1 MVDVQSSA
9 ESISGRPA
17 VAEAAEQ
24 GARLVDL
31 WPLTKAE
38 HLANDA
44 KYAEDLQVRISMV
57 LAQLMTGEDVTIPD
71 AEYVYEGAEDIPG
84 RPQELVDALMAANDA
99 IEAAAQAQGDQSK
112 ALADLADTLGSGW
125 DQARQQDVA
134 AGVAKAEQSLQDQN
148 KSSESSQDKEEVAQ
162 ALAASLEICRDLL
175 QRAGAGPGHAA
186 AAAPILV
193 YVNELNERL
202 GIPRAFLSDEDVVHA
217 LGLLNDPEA
226 FADLLAPLVGAEWD
240 RHRQEVLWDP
250 EEAKRKAKE
259 DDERKSREA
268 LQAKFAHVPEDLNKP
283 PVEL

>member
-9 ESISGRPA
+9 ETIAGRPA
-17 VAEAAEQ
+17 VAQAAEQ

-31 WPLTKAE
+31 WPLTNAE

-112 ALADLADTLGSGW
+112 TLADLAETLGSGW
-125 DQARQQDVA
+125 DQARQQEVA
-134 AGVAKAEQSLQDQN
+134 AGVAKAEQSVNDQN
-148 KSSESSQDKEEVAQ
+148 ESPESPQGKEEVAQ
-162 ALAASLEICRDLL
+162 VLATSLEICRDLL
-175 QRAGAGPGHAA
+175 QRAGADSDHAA
-186 AAAPILV
+186 TAAPILV

-202 GIPRAFLSDEDVVHA
+202 GIPRAFLSDEDVVRA
-217 LGLLNDPEA
+217 LKVLDDPEA

-240 RHRQEVLWDP
+240 HHRQEVLWDP

-268 LQAKFAHVPEDLNKP
+268 LQAKFAHVPEDPNKP

>member
-24 GARLVDL
+24 GAGLVDL

-38 HLANDA
+38 HLTNDA

-175 QRAGAGPGHAA
+175 QRAGADPGHAA

-193 YVNELNERL
+193 YINELNERL

-226 FADLLAPLVGAEWD
+226 FADLLAPLVGAEWN

>member
-1 MVDVQSSA
+1 MVDVQASTEA
-9 ESISGRPA
+9 MAGRPA

-31 WPLTKAE
+31 WPLTDAG

-99 IEAAAQAQGDQSK
+99 IEKAAQAQGDPSK
-112 ALADLADTLGSGW
+112 TLADLAETLGSSW

-134 AGVAKAEQSLQDQN
+134 AGVANAERSLNDQN
-148 KSSESSQDKEEVAQ
+148 KPPKFPHDKEGVAQ
-162 ALAASLEICRDLL
+162 ALATSLEVCRDLL
-175 QRAGAGPGHAA
+175 RRAGADPEHAVD
-186 AAAPILV
+186 AAPILV

-202 GIPRAFLSDEDVVHA
+202 GIPRGFLSDEDVTRA
-217 LGLLNDPEA
+217 LGLLDDPEA
-226 FADLLAPLVGAEWD
+226 FADLLAPLTGAEWD
-240 RHRQEVLWDP
+240 HHRQEVLWDP

-268 LQAKFAHVPEDLNKP
+268 LQAKFAHVPEDPNKP
-283 PVEL
+283 HVEL

>member
-1 MVDVQSSA
+1 MVDVQASTEA
-9 ESISGRPA
+9 IAGRPA
-17 VAEAAEQ
+17 VAQAAEQ
-24 GARLVDL
+24 GAGLVDL
-31 WPLTKAE
+31 WPLTNAE
-38 HLANDA
+38 HMANDA

-84 RPQELVDALMAANDA
+84 RPQDLVDALMAANDA
-99 IEAAAQAQGDQSK
+99 IEAAAQAQGDQSRTP
-112 ALADLADTLGSGW
+112 ADLAETLGSGW
-125 DQARQQDVA
+125 DEARQQDVVA
-134 AGVAKAEQSLQDQN
+134 AVAEVEQSLGEQN
-148 KSSESSQDKEEVAQ
+148 KSPESPLSKEGVAQ
-162 ALAASLEICRDLL
+162 ALATILEICRDLL
-175 QRAGAGPGHAA
+175 QRAGADSDHVA

-202 GIPRAFLSDEDVVHA
+202 GIPQAFLSDADVVHA
-217 LGLLNDPEA
+217 LGLLDDPEA

-240 RHRQEVLWDP
+240 HHRQEVLWDP

-268 LQAKFAHVPEDLNKP
+268 LQAKFAHVPEDPDKP

>member
-175 QRAGAGPGHAA
+175 QRAGADPGHAT

-250 EEAKRKAKE
+250 EEAKRRAKE

>member
-1 MVDVQSSA
+1 MVDVQASA
-9 ESISGRPA
+9 KVIAGRPA

-31 WPLTKAE
+31 WPLTNAE
-38 HLANDA
+38 HMANDA

-84 RPQELVDALMAANDA
+84 RPQDLVDALMAANDA
-99 IEAAAQAQGDQSK
+99 IEAAAQAQGDQSRT
-112 ALADLADTLGSGW
+112 LADLAETLGSGW
-125 DQARQQDVA
+125 DQDRQQDVI
-134 AGVAKAEQSLQDQN
+134 AGVAEVEQSLGEQN
-148 KSSESSQDKEEVAQ
+148 KSPESPLSKGGVAQ
-162 ALAASLEICRDLL
+162 ALATILEICRDLL
-175 QRAGAGPGHAA
+175 QRAGADSEHVA

-202 GIPRAFLSDEDVVHA
+202 GIPQAFLSDADVVHA
-217 LGLLNDPEA
+217 LGLLDDPEA

-240 RHRQEVLWDP
+240 HHRQEVLWDP

-268 LQAKFAHVPEDLNKP
+268 LQAKFAHVPEDPDKP

>member
-1 MVDVQSSA
+1 MVDVEGSLEA
-9 ESISGRPA
+9 IAGRPA
-17 VAEAAEQ
+17 VAQAAEQ

-31 WPLTKAE
+31 WPLTNAE

-84 RPQELVDALMAANDA
+84 RPQDLVDALMAANDA
-99 IEAAAQAQGDQSK
+99 IEAAAQVQEDRSK
-112 ALADLADTLGSGW
+112 MLADLAETLGSGW

-134 AGVAKAEQSLQDQN
+134 AGVAKAEQSLNDQSTSP
-148 KSSESSQDKEEVAQ
+148 KSLQDKEGVAR
-162 ALAASLEICRDLL
+162 ALATSLAICRDLL
-175 QRAGAGPGHAA
+175 RRAGADPDHAA

-202 GIPRAFLSDEDVVHA
+202 GIPRAFLSGEDVVQA
-217 LGLLNDPEA
+217 LGLLDDPEA
-226 FADLLAPLVGAEWD
+226 FADLLAPLAGAEWD
-240 RHRQEVLWDP
+240 HHRQEVLWDP

-268 LQAKFAHVPEDLNKP
+268 LQAKFAHVPEDPNKP

>member
-1 MVDVQSSA
+1 MVDAQASTDA
-9 ESISGRPA
+9 MAGRPA

-31 WPLTKAE
+31 WPLTDAG

-99 IEAAAQAQGDQSK
+99 IEKAAQAQGDPSK
-112 ALADLADTLGSGW
+112 TLADLAETLGSSW

-134 AGVAKAEQSLQDQN
+134 AGVANAERSLNDQN
-148 KSSESSQDKEEVAQ
+148 ESPKFPHDKEGVAQ
-162 ALAASLEICRDLL
+162 ALATSLEVCRDLL
-175 QRAGAGPGHAA
+175 RRAGADPDHAVD
-186 AAAPILV
+186 AAPILV

-202 GIPRAFLSDEDVVHA
+202 GIPRGFLSDEDVTRA
-217 LGLLNDPEA
+217 LGLLDDPEA
-226 FADLLAPLVGAEWD
+226 FADLLAPLTGAEWD
-240 RHRQEVLWDP
+240 HHRQEVLWDP

-268 LQAKFAHVPEDLNKP
+268 LQAKFAHVPEDPNKP
-283 PVEL
+283 HVEL

>member
-1 MVDVQSSA
+1 MVDVQASLDA
-9 ESISGRPA
+9 IAGRPA
-17 VAEAAEQ
+17 LAQAAEQ

-31 WPLTKAE
+31 WPLTNAE

-84 RPQELVDALMAANDA
+84 RPQDLVDALMAANDA
-99 IEAAAQAQGDQSK
+99 IEAAAQAQDDQSK
-112 ALADLADTLGSGW
+112 TLADLAETLGSGW

-134 AGVAKAEQSLQDQN
+134 AGVAKAEQSLDGQN
-148 KSSESSQDKEEVAQ
+148 KSPESSRGKEGVTQ
-162 ALAASLEICRDLL
+162 ALATSLEICRDLL
-175 QRAGAGPGHAA
+175 QRAGADSDHAA
-186 AAAPILV
+186 AAAPVLV

-202 GIPRAFLSDEDVVHA
+202 GIPRAFLSAEDVIHA
-217 LGLLNDPEA
+217 LGLLDDPEA

-240 RHRQEVLWDP
+240 HHRQEVLWDP

-268 LQAKFAHVPEDLNKP
+268 LQAKFAHVPEDPNKP

>member
-1 MVDVQSSA
+1 MVDVQA
-9 ESISGRPA
+9 NTEAMAGRPA

-31 WPLTKAE
+31 WPLTDAG

-99 IEAAAQAQGDQSK
+99 IEKAAQAQGDPSET
-112 ALADLADTLGSGW
+112 LADLTETLGSSW

-134 AGVAKAEQSLQDQN
+134 AGVANAERFLNGQN
-148 KSSESSQDKEEVAQ
+148 ESPKFPHDKEEVAQ
-162 ALAASLEICRDLL
+162 ALATSLEVCRDLL
-175 QRAGAGPGHAA
+175 RRAGADPDHAVD
-186 AAAPILV
+186 AAPILV

-202 GIPRAFLSDEDVVHA
+202 GIPRGFLSDEDVTRA
-217 LGLLNDPEA
+217 LGLLDDPEA
-226 FADLLAPLVGAEWD
+226 FADLLAPLTGAEWD
-240 RHRQEVLWDP
+240 HHRQEVLWDP

-268 LQAKFAHVPEDLNKP
+268 LQAKFAHVPEDPNKP
-283 PVEL
+283 HVEL

>member
-1 MVDVQSSA
+1 MVDVQASA
-9 ESISGRPA
+9 KAIAGRPA

-31 WPLTKAE
+31 WPLTNAE
-38 HLANDA
+38 HMANDA

-84 RPQELVDALMAANDA
+84 RPQDLVDALMAANDA
-99 IEAAAQAQGDQSK
+99 IEAAAQAQGDQSRTP
-112 ALADLADTLGSGW
+112 ADLAETLGSSW
-125 DQARQQDVA
+125 DQARQQDVV
-134 AGVAKAEQSLQDQN
+134 AGVAEVEQSLGEQN
-148 KSSESSQDKEEVAQ
+148 KSPESPLSKEGVAQ
-162 ALAASLEICRDLL
+162 ALATILEICRDLL
-175 QRAGAGPGHAA
+175 QRAGADSDHVA

-202 GIPRAFLSDEDVVHA
+202 GIPQAFLSDADVVHA
-217 LGLLNDPEA
+217 LGLLDDPEA

-240 RHRQEVLWDP
+240 HHRQEVLWDP

-268 LQAKFAHVPEDLNKP
+268 LQAKFAHVPEDPDKP

>member
-1 MVDVQSSA
+1 MVDVQASA
-9 ESISGRPA
+9 KAIAGRPA

-31 WPLTKAE
+31 WPLTNAE
-38 HLANDA
+38 HMANDA

-71 AEYVYEGAEDIPG
+71 AEYVYEGAKDIPG
-84 RPQELVDALMAANDA
+84 RPQDLVDALMAANDA
-99 IEAAAQAQGDQSK
+99 IEAAAQAQGDQSRTP
-112 ALADLADTLGSGW
+112 ADLAETLGSGW
-125 DQARQQDVA
+125 DQARQQDVV
-134 AGVAKAEQSLQDQN
+134 AGVVEVEQSLGEQN
-148 KSSESSQDKEEVAQ
+148 KSPESPLSKEGVAQ
-162 ALAASLEICRDLL
+162 ALATILEICRDLL
-175 QRAGAGPGHAA
+175 QRAGADSDHVA

-202 GIPRAFLSDEDVVHA
+202 GIPQAFLSDADVVHA
-217 LGLLNDPEA
+217 LGLLDDPEA

-240 RHRQEVLWDP
+240 HHRQEVLWDP

-268 LQAKFAHVPEDLNKP
+268 LQAKFAHVPEDPDKP

>member
-1 MVDVQSSA
+1 MVDVQTSA
-9 ESISGRPA
+9 KAIAGRPA
-17 VAEAAEQ
+17 LAQAAEQ

-31 WPLTKAE
+31 WPLTNAE

-84 RPQELVDALMAANDA
+84 RPQDLVDALMAANDA
-99 IEAAAQAQGDQSK
+99 IEAAAQAQDDQSK
-112 ALADLADTLGSGW
+112 TLADLAETLGSGW
-125 DQARQQDVA
+125 NQARQQDVV
-134 AGVAKAEQSLQDQN
+134 AGVTKVEQSLDEQN
-148 KSSESSQDKEEVAQ
+148 KSPESPLGKEGVAH
-162 ALAASLEICRDLL
+162 ALATSLEICRNLL
-175 QRAGAGPGHAA
+175 QCAGADSDHAA
-186 AAAPILV
+186 AAPVLV

-202 GIPRAFLSDEDVVHA
+202 GIPRAFLSDEDVVRA
-217 LGLLNDPEA
+217 LKVLDDPEA

-240 RHRQEVLWDP
+240 HHRQEVLWDP

-268 LQAKFAHVPEDLNKP
+268 LQAKFAHVSEDPNKP

>member
-1 MVDVQSSA
+1 MVDVQASA
-9 ESISGRPA
+9 KAIAGRPA
-17 VAEAAEQ
+17 LAQAAEQ

-31 WPLTKAE
+31 WPLTNAE

-99 IEAAAQAQGDQSK
+99 IEAAAQAQDDQSK
-112 ALADLADTLGSGW
+112 MLADLAETLGSGW
-125 DQARQQDVA
+125 DQARQQEVA
-134 AGVAKAEQSLQDQN
+134 AGVAKAEQSVDDQN
-148 KSSESSQDKEEVAQ
+148 ESAESSQGKETVAQ
-162 ALAASLEICRDLL
+162 DLATSLEICRDLL
-175 QRAGAGPGHAA
+175 QRAGAGPDHAA

-193 YVNELNERL
+193 YINELNERL
-202 GIPRAFLSDEDVVHA
+202 GIPRAFLSDEDVVRV
-217 LGLLNDPEA
+217 LGLLDDPEA

-240 RHRQEVLWDP
+240 HHRQEVLWDP

-268 LQAKFAHVPEDLNKP
+268 LQAKFAHVPEDPNKP

>member
-1 MVDVQSSA
+1 MVDVQASA
-9 ESISGRPA
+9 EAIAGRPA
-17 VAEAAEQ
+17 VAQAAEQ

-31 WPLTKAE
+31 WPLTNAE

-99 IEAAAQAQGDQSK
+99 IEAAAQAKDDQSK
-112 ALADLADTLGSGW
+112 MLADLAETLGSGW
-125 DQARQQDVA
+125 DQARQQEVA
-134 AGVAKAEQSLQDQN
+134 AGVAKAEQSVDDQN
-148 KSSESSQDKEEVAQ
+148 ESAESSQGKETVAQ
-162 ALAASLEICRDLL
+162 DLATSLEICRDLL
-175 QRAGAGPGHAA
+175 QRAGAGPDHAA
-186 AAAPILV
+186 TAAPILV
-193 YVNELNERL
+193 YINELNERL
-202 GIPRAFLSDEDVVHA
+202 GIPRAFLSDEDVVRA
-217 LGLLNDPEA
+217 LRLLDDPEA

-240 RHRQEVLWDP
+240 HHRQEVLWDP

-268 LQAKFAHVPEDLNKP
+268 LQAKFAHVPEDPNKP

>member
-1 MVDVQSSA
+1 MVDVQASA
-9 ESISGRPA
+9 EAIAGRPA
-17 VAEAAEQ
+17 VAQAAEQ

-31 WPLTKAE
+31 WPLTNAE

-99 IEAAAQAQGDQSK
+99 IEAAAQAKDDQSK
-112 ALADLADTLGSGW
+112 MLADLAETLGSGW
-125 DQARQQDVA
+125 DQARQQEVA
-134 AGVAKAEQSLQDQN
+134 AGVAKAEQSVDDQN
-148 KSSESSQDKEEVAQ
+148 ESAESSQGKETVAQ
-162 ALAASLEICRDLL
+162 DLATSLEICRDLL
-175 QRAGAGPGHAA
+175 QRAGAGPDHAA
-186 AAAPILV
+186 TAAPILV
-193 YVNELNERL
+193 YINELNERL
-202 GIPRAFLSDEDVVHA
+202 GIPRAFLSGEDVVRA
-217 LGLLNDPEA
+217 LRLLDDPEA

-240 RHRQEVLWDP
+240 HHRQEVLWDP

-268 LQAKFAHVPEDLNKP
+268 LQAKFAHVPEDPNKP

>member
-1 MVDVQSSA
+1 MVDVQASMEA
-9 ESISGRPA
+9 IAGRPA

-31 WPLTKAE
+31 WPLTDAG

-57 LAQLMTGEDVTIPD
+57 LAQLMTGGDVTIPD

-99 IEAAAQAQGDQSK
+99 IEEAAQAQGDQSK
-112 ALADLADTLGSGW
+112 TLADLAETLSSGW

-134 AGVAKAEQSLQDQN
+134 AGVVKAEQSLNDQN
-148 KSSESSQDKEEVAQ
+148 KSPNSPQDKEGVAR
-162 ALAASLEICRDLL
+162 ALSMSLMICRDLL
-175 QRAGAGPGHAA
+175 QRAGADPDHAV

-202 GIPRAFLSDEDVVHA
+202 GIPRGFLSDEDVTRA
-217 LGLLNDPEA
+217 LGLLDDPEA
-226 FADLLAPLVGAEWD
+226 FADLLAPLTGAEWD
-240 RHRQEVLWDP
+240 HHRQEVLWDP

-268 LQAKFAHVPEDLNKP
+268 LQAKFAHVPEEPNKP
-283 PVEL
+283 HIEL

>member
-1 MVDVQSSA
+1 MVDVQASA
-9 ESISGRPA
+9 EAIAGRPA
-17 VAEAAEQ
+17 VAQAAEQ

-31 WPLTKAE
+31 WPLTNAE
-38 HLANDA
+38 HMANDA

-84 RPQELVDALMAANDA
+84 RPQDLVDALMAANDA

-112 ALADLADTLGSGW
+112 MLPDLAETLGSGW
-125 DQARQQDVA
+125 DQARQQEVA
-134 AGVAKAEQSLQDQN
+134 AGVAKAEQSVDDQGTSP
-148 KSSESSQDKEEVAQ
+148 KSPQDKEGVAR
-162 ALAASLEICRDLL
+162 ALATSLMICRDLL
-175 QRAGAGPGHAA
+175 QRAGADPDHAA
-186 AAAPILV
+186 TAAPILV

-202 GIPRAFLSDEDVVHA
+202 GIPRAFLSDEDVVRA
-217 LGLLNDPEA
+217 LGLLDDSEA

-240 RHRQEVLWDP
+240 HHRQEVLWDP

-268 LQAKFAHVPEDLNKP
+268 LQAKFAHVPEDPNKP

>member
-1 MVDVQSSA
+1 MVDVQAGA
-9 ESISGRPA
+9 EAIAGRPT

-24 GARLVDL
+24 GAMLVDL
-31 WPLTKAE
+31 WPLTSAE

-84 RPQELVDALMAANDA
+84 RPQDLVDALMAANDA
-99 IEAAAQAQGDQSK
+99 IEAASQAQDDQSRM
-112 ALADLADTLGSGW
+112 LADLAETLGSGW
-125 DQARQQDVA
+125 DQARRQDVA
-134 AGVAKAEQSLQDQN
+134 AGVAKAEQSLDDRNKSPESPQN
-148 KSSESSQDKEEVAQ
+148 KEGVAQ
-162 ALAASLEICRDLL
+162 ALATSLEICRDLL
-175 QRAGAGPGHAA
+175 QRAGADPDHAA
-186 AAAPILV
+186 AAAPVLV

-202 GIPRAFLSDEDVVHA
+202 GIPRAFLSDEDVVRA
-217 LGLLNDPEA
+217 LKVLDDPQA
-226 FADLLAPLVGAEWD
+226 FADLLAPLVGAEWNH
-240 RHRQEVLWDP
+240 HRQEVLWDP

-268 LQAKFAHVPEDLNKP
+268 LQAKFAHVPEDPNKP

>member
-1 MVDVQSSA
+1 MVDVQASA
-9 ESISGRPA
+9 KAIAGRPA

-31 WPLTKAE
+31 WPLTNAE

-84 RPQELVDALMAANDA
+84 RPQDLVDALMAANDA
-99 IEAAAQAQGDQSK
+99 IEAAAQAQGDQSRTP
-112 ALADLADTLGSGW
+112 ADLAETLGSSW
-125 DQARQQDVA
+125 DQARQQDVV
-134 AGVAKAEQSLQDQN
+134 AGVAEVEQSLGEQN
-148 KSSESSQDKEEVAQ
+148 KSPESPLSKEGVAQ
-162 ALAASLEICRDLL
+162 ALATILEICRDLL
-175 QRAGAGPGHAA
+175 QRAGADSDHVA

-202 GIPRAFLSDEDVVHA
+202 GIPQAFLSDADVVHA
-217 LGLLNDPEA
+217 LGLLDDPEA

-240 RHRQEVLWDP
+240 HHRQEVLWDP

-268 LQAKFAHVPEDLNKP
+268 LQAKFAHVPEDPDKP